1 MDVKVETVIERPRL
15 EVARY
20 AMDPAND
27 PLWIGGVEEARPL
40 TSGPIAVGSRVARVA
55 KFMGRRIDY
64 VLEVLEHQPT
74 GVLVMR
80 SIEAPFPML
89 VTYGFADAVGGG
101 TVVRI
106 RVEGEPDGWMRFGG
120 RLSSFMVKRKV
131 RGDLKRLKGLLE
143 VAEGEAGGASPW

>member
-1 MDVKVETVIERPRL
+1 MDVTLETVIERPRL

-40 TSGPIAVGSRVARVA
+40 SDGPIAVGSRVARVA

-64 VLEVLEHQPT
+64 VLEVIEHEPT
-74 GVLVMR
+74 GVMVMR

-101 TVVRI
+101 TVARI
-106 RVEGEPDGWMRFGG
+106 RIEGEPDGWMRFAGP
-120 RLSSFMVKRKV
+120 LNSFMVKRNV

-143 VAEGEAGGASPW
+143 AAGGEA